1 MLGDISLYW
10 EGVGGWDNCLSR
22 QDWDLTGEKIKV
34 QSKFD
39 FRSIQ

>member
-10 EGVGGWDNCLSR
+10 EGVG
-22 QDWDLTGEKIKV
+22 DWGLTGEESKV